1 MSSAGTSTNAKRTA
15 VVHLL
20 FNVLGC
26 VIFIAPIWAL
36 SNEITSLFAS
46 ISGDVGQQIAIFHTL
61 FNILTTL
68 LLLPFSKLIVKLVCK
83 IIPEKK
89 TNKEEFKF
97 AYIDERMLK
106 TPPIAVG
113 NIRREVVRMGEMA
126 KTNINLSMAMLL
138 NGENSEKLIR
148 ENETKI
154 NYLNKNLTAYLVKL
168 MSKDLSSTD
177 EKKVGSY
184 YHVVSDLERV
194 GDYAENIM
202 EYAMRLSSEQMQFS
216 EEAKEELSKMAEK
229 VNTLM
234 DYAYTAFDE
243 RDVEAIKNVEDIE
256 DSLDQ
261 MTKDLEEKHIE
272 RVKKGT
278 CTAQLGSAY
287 LQTISNLERVG
298 DHVTNVA
305 CSIRKYA

>member
-1 MSSAGTSTNAKRTA
+1 
-15 VVHLL
+15 
-20 FNVLGC
+20 
-26 VIFIAPIWAL
+26 
-36 SNEITSLFAS
+36 
-46 ISGDVGQQIAIFHTL
+46 
-61 FNILTTL
+61 
-68 LLLPFSKLIVKLVCK
+68 
-83 IIPEKK
+83 
-89 TNKEEFKF
+89 
-97 AYIDERMLK
+97 
-106 TPPIAVG
+106 
-113 NIRREVVRMGEMA
+113 
-126 KTNINLSMAMLL
+126 
-138 NGENSEKLIR
+138 
-148 ENETKI
+148 
-154 NYLNKNLTAYLVKL
+154 

-184 YHVVSDLERV
+184 YHVVSDLECV

-287 LQTISNLERVG
+287 LQTVSNLERVG